1 MIKKNKLKQALKEGK
16 VIKGVLQFIPHPD
29 ITEMLAA
36 TGWDFIQFEAE
47 HAISVD
53 EGKILTLAAD
63 ASGITPLV
71 KLAGLDPL
79 QIAHWLDTGV
89 RASKSSISKQGQMQ
103 NKPSKRASTN
113 RRVFVRGAGAPG
125 QRATSRIP
133 TMQKERMRRS
143 W

>member
-47 HAISVD
+47 HAISAD
-53 EGKILTLAAD
+53 EGKVLTLAAD

-79 QIAHWLDTGV
+79 QIAHWLDAGV
-89 RASKSSISKQGQMQ
+89 QGVKVQHIQTRADAEPSRQSVQARTHRYSVVVQGY
-103 NKPSKRASTN
+103 
-113 RRVFVRGAGAPG
+113 AGSGPLCG
-125 QRATSRIP
+125 F
-133 TMQKERMRRS
+133 
-143 W
+143 